1 MISDTAKSTKY
12 LRWVKEFNINPI
24 PTRLSFR
31 TEIDRN
37 YNELEFRNMEAL
49 LVEMQVE
56 ILMPSETETS
66 ISDGS
71 MV

>member
-1 MISDTAKSTKY
+1 MISDTAKSAKY

-37 YNELEFRNMEAL
+37 YNELEFRNVEAL
-49 LVEMQVE
+49 
-56 ILMPSETETS
+56 
-66 ISDGS
+66 
-71 MV
+71 